1 MLFFVLQRVIIYLK
15 KILNRYMMRM
25 NIGDTLK
32 VLSDPVRREILQL
45 LKKERM
51 TAGSIAEAV
60 NMTPAA
66 LSYHLKL
73 LKNADFVLEY
83 KEKNFIWYEINTSVF
98 DEIIMWM
105 QQFGGNVNE
114 KQ

>member
-1 MLFFVLQRVIIYLK
+1 MPRRWDIRLY
-15 KILNRYMMRM
+15 M

-45 LKKERM
+45 LKKDRM

-60 NMTPAA
+60 GMTPAA

-73 LKNADFVLEY
+73 LKKSEFVIEY
-83 KEKNFIWYEINTSVF
+83 KEKNFIWYEINTTIF
-98 DEIIMWM
+98 DEIIMWLK
-105 QQFGGNVNE
+105 QFGGGANE
-114 KQ
+114 K

>member
-1 MLFFVLQRVIIYLK
+1 MS
-15 KILNRYMMRM
+15 
-25 NIGDTLK
+25 IGDTLK

-60 NMTPAA
+60 GMTPAA

-73 LKNADFVLEY
+73 LKKAEFVLEY
-83 KEKNFIWYEINTSVF
+83 KDKNFIWYEINTTVF
-98 DEIIMWM
+98 DEIIMWL
-105 QQFGGNVNE
+105 QQFGGNGNE
-114 KQ
+114 E

>member
-1 MLFFVLQRVIIYLK
+1 MS
-15 KILNRYMMRM
+15 
-25 NIGDTLK
+25 IGDTLK

-60 NMTPAA
+60 DMTPAA

-73 LKNADFVLEY
+73 LKKAEFVLEY
-83 KEKNFIWYEINTSVF
+83 NDKNFIWYEINTTVF
-98 DEIIMWM
+98 DEIIMWL
-105 QQFGGNVNE
+105 QQFGGNGNE
-114 KQ
+114 K

>member
-1 MLFFVLQRVIIYLK
+1 MS
-15 KILNRYMMRM
+15 
-25 NIGDTLK
+25 IGDTLK

-60 NMTPAA
+60 GMTPAA

-73 LKNADFVLEY
+73 LKKAEFVLEY
-83 KEKNFIWYEINTSVF
+83 KDKNFIWYEINTTVF
-98 DEIIMWM
+98 DEIILWL
-105 QQFGGNVNE
+105 QQFGGNGNE
-114 KQ
+114 K

>member
-1 MLFFVLQRVIIYLK
+1 
-15 KILNRYMMRM
+15 M
-25 NIGDTLK
+25 NIGATLK

-60 NMTPAA
+60 GMTPAA

-73 LKNADFVLEY
+73 LKKAEFVLEY
-83 KEKNFIWYEINTSVF
+83 KDKNFIWYEINTTVF
-98 DEIIMWM
+98 DEIILWL
-105 QQFGGNVNE
+105 QQFGGNGNE
-114 KQ
+114 K

>member
-1 MLFFVLQRVIIYLK
+1 MEIIQQILSTYAMFFDFDMWV
-15 KILNRYMMRM
+15 
-25 NIGDTLK
+25 K